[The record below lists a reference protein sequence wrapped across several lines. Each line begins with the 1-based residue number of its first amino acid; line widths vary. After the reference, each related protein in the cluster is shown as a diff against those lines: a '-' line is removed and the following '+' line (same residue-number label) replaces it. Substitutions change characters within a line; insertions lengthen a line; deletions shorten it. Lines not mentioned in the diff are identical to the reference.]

1 MQKLKIYTFPNP
13 VLRRKAQWVD
23 SVDSSLWK
31 LADAMLETM
40 YAAPGV
46 GLAANQVG
54 VLKRIFVIDVE
65 FEIEELNTEV
75 ESKIV
80 KNKKPVVIIN
90 PKIIY
95 REGTQLYS
103 EGCLSI
109 PGFFAEVKRAE
120 KLKLQYWDL
129 DGKTQE
135 LHAEGLFAVAIQ
147 HELDHLEGRLFID
160 YLSPLKKE
168 MIKKKLQ
175 EIQSISDR
183 QEE

>member
-1 MQKLKIYTFPNP
+1 MQKLKIYTFPSP
-13 VLRRKAQWVD
+13 VLRRKAQWVE

-40 YAAPGV
+40 YEAPGV

-54 VLKRIFVIDVE
+54 ILKRIFVIDVE
-65 FEIEELNTEV
+65 FKIEELNTEKV
-75 ESKIV
+75 V

-95 REGTQLYS
+95 REGTQVYS

-129 DGKTQE
+129 DGKTRE

-175 EIQSISDR
+175 EMQSVSDPG
-183 QEE
+183 E